1 MTGSLVGSVCHRRKA
16 LAMDLQASTFSDS
29 FCRRST
35 KGRNRSMANRSL
47 KLCMWARIL
56 LIMDRSYKGGEGG
69 GGGGGGKEEGKG
81 RREEDLL
88 CRATEHNVH
97 TYDMWHG
104 GTAHIHTNLW
114 IVALKRS
121 VHCHVFDHIPNE
133 VVHFAFLHTYI
144 RTPNTHLAT
153 HSQRTQCHLEPL
165 NRVNTS

>member
-69 GGGGGGKEEGKG
+69 GGGGGRGRRGEEEGGEGGGGGGGEEEGEG
-81 RREEDLL
+81 RRGEDLL

-97 TYDMWHG
+97 TYVCVHAQLWWHG
-104 GTAHIHTNLW
+104 GTAHI
-114 IVALKRS
+114 R
-121 VHCHVFDHIPNE
+121 
-133 VVHFAFLHTYI
+133 TY
-144 RTPNTHLAT
+144 
-153 HSQRTQCHLEPL
+153 
-165 NRVNTS
+165 